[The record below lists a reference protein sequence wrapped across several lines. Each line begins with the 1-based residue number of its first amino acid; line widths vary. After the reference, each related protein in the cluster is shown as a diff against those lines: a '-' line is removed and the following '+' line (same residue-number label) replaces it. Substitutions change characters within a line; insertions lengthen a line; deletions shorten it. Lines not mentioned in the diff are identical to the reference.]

1 MLVLTRKKRQTI
13 VIGDPGGGAP
23 LLLIT
28 VLEVARGRVQIGF
41 TTTAVNTAAI
51 PIQRGEMWTGGV
63 ELAGATCQTNGD
75 GAAGSKV
82 SASLGSRLD
91 DAARV
96 PGDSCPPASP
106 TSRSM
111 HDIVAMARSRQRPAE
126 PAIVEP
132 ELVAAGGLR

>member
-13 VIGDPGGGAP
+13 VIGDPGGGGS

-41 TTTAVNTAAI
+41 TTTAVDAAAV

-106 TSRSM
+106 TGRSM
-111 HDIVAMARSRQRPAE
+111 HDIVAMARSRQGPAE
-126 PAIVEP
+126 PAIVES
-132 ELVAAGGLR
+132 ELVAAGSLR

>member
-51 PIQRGEMWTGGV
+51 PIQRGEMWTGPV
-63 ELAGATCQTNGD
+63 ELAGATCQTNGKSGT
-75 GAAGSKV
+75 GAI
-82 SASLGSRLD
+82 SARHQTAL
-91 DAARV
+91 
-96 PGDSCPPASP
+96 ASP
-106 TSRSM
+106 PQPDRS
-111 HDIVAMARSRQRPAE
+111 QCQCQ
-126 PAIVEP
+126 
-132 ELVAAGGLR
+132 

>member
-13 VIGDPGGGAP
+13 VIGDPGGGGSV
-23 LLLIT
+23 LLIT

-41 TTTAVNTAAI
+41 TTNTVNTAAI
-51 PIQRGEMWTGGV
+51 PIHRGETWTGGV
-63 ELAGATCQTNGD
+63 ELASATCQANGD

-82 SASLGSRLD
+82 SALLGSRLD

-106 TSRSM
+106 PARSM
-111 HDIVAMARSRQRPAE
+111 HDMVAMARSRQRPAE
-126 PAIVEP
+126 PVVVEP
-132 ELVAAGGLR
+132 ELVADGSLR

>member
-13 VIGDPGGGAP
+13 VIGDPGSGGSV
-23 LLLIT
+23 LLIT

-41 TTTAVNTAAI
+41 TTNTVNTAAI
-51 PIQRGEMWTGGV
+51 PIHRGETWTGGV
-63 ELAGATCQTNGD
+63 ELASARCQANGD

-106 TSRSM
+106 TGRSM
-111 HDIVAMARSRQRPAE
+111 HDIVAMARSRQGPAE
-126 PAIVEP
+126 PAIVES
-132 ELVAAGGLR
+132 ELVAAGSLR